1 MPIPIRAREVFPQVS
16 TTTSHPLYNNYMFGA
31 SNGSKVKNNN
41 RKKKKKRS
49 LNSSAEYGRSVA
61 QDSESSASA
70 YQFLPDVMKSSKS
83 NKSGSLVRQSFL
95 PKHAIEDNAYS
106 NFTGPNIDTLSD
118 EKNSGKSGNFSS
130 GPESKDKKSSSTHSR
145 IFHQINKEANH

>member
-1 MPIPIRAREVFPQVS
+1 MPIPIRAREVFPSVNNS
-16 TTTSHPLYNNYMFGA
+16 SSHPLYNNYMFGA

-70 YQFLPDVMKSSKS
+70 Y
-83 NKSGSLVRQSFL
+83 
-95 PKHAIEDNAYS
+95 
-106 NFTGPNIDTLSD
+106 
-118 EKNSGKSGNFSS
+118 
-130 GPESKDKKSSSTHSR
+130 
-145 IFHQINKEANH
+145 